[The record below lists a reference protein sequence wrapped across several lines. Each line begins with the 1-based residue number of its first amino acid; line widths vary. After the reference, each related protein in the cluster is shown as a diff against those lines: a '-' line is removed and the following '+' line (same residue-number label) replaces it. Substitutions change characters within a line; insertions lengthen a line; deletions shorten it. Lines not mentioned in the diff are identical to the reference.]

1 MPIIPNNL
9 TSLLDEYFE
18 QNPVK
23 ETEEEVVEEVQ
34 EQPINNKENTT
45 EDVVDVPEV
54 DEHPLQ
60 KQWNSIME
68 GTFENEQVQEDLATG
83 IYGAEIDLGW
93 KNMSFTMP
101 TYVETVFDD
110 ENQLFIVENLPED
123 KREEAEL
130 FNTEMKQQKELIAK
144 QQEEWNKFTEKGG
157 PGEIILSKDENTE
170 YMWNLIDD
178 EPYVQYSARTKGEE
192 DWRTL
197 SIDDENQEDIIGA
210 LTSFGHI
217 DEGDII
223 TTTRYNLANDKIN
236 RTQQYVQLGWAADD
250 TVDKDLYDR
259 LTFKKEPNFAS
270 DKIIEVNKEYNLVDG
285 KMNFPELNKD
295 YIKDVIAAEDLDNPF
310 PYTYYYV
317 NNENKNS
324 IDAFFENFYPNL
336 FKELEK
342 ESEEEYKRRVA
353 DFKGWLAKDNIPED
367 LRQLV
372 KMSNLMGPF
381 GEFSNEGWD
390 LLDISM
396 RQAALAPT
404 GGGGALQAALSSAL
418 QMLFRGE
425 NLSESVKKY
434 INIYQGS
441 DGSGEEGDVALGA
454 QLSSYVENYMADVST
469 RLNKAVKLNDL
480 LGKDEM
486 PKEFERI
493 TTTRSTYNE
502 KTGEFTLTPEVV
514 REYTI
519 DEVLEEYPT
528 QEITDVTASIYSQIK
543 SLENIA
549 GSFKG
554 YQAENYPAYFNKLEN
569 IALTRQERR
578 LRQQTTG
585 TSILDGLGD
594 VVYNFPKA
602 VYQDLRDIPLTIQGW
617 LASGAGWAE
626 KKITGNEYSY
636 LKGFSKGIQRKED
649 LKVDLAR
656 QLRDYGGYGI
666 ITGKE
671 FNYNGVRF
679 IQDDQGVV
687 YDADSNFMVGPDD
700 FPATLDEETEEII
713 EPWKEITK
721 GLEESD
727 KLAADFSL
735 RGSAA
740 TTSTVFGH
748 LATQILL
755 TRGVGLLTAPA
766 RASLLARLNGFKNA
780 SQFKV
785 AEQFVKQANKLN
797 PKASPIN
804 YYKLPIKQYMVDA
817 VIAQGMY
824 FSQIGYN
831 DVRRQGTKAGMNSD
845 EVEALA
851 QQASLLYAG
860 IGMITAPI
868 APLAKWNQAAT
879 NSLRSTATKN
889 ALLGTL
895 GKGSFID
902 NVKNLGLRPALTV
915 LGRNLKGWGFKQL
928 PKTQMFLYEG
938 GREVVQEII
947 QEVGTTYGVGSKL
960 NKKVNRERAP
970 FKEAMTGDEIL
981 NLGMQAFVA
990 GGLGSRITNP
1000 NAYASYTNLESLY
1013 LAGLDPEGT
1022 NKFLDT
1028 QVKNKTISLE
1038 QKQQILDDIAAVKRT
1053 AGKIPKWVS
1062 SDKQLEVMRLQDKI
1076 DTLKRNKKEAA
1087 SDYYVELLDK
1097 QIKGAEAEMRNLL
1110 EPDVIKLFSKLNIG
1124 VEKFAGDIGQKF
1136 FSGTLAEVE
1145 QKIEEIQ
1152 KANPGRK
1159 INVDKSNAKDY
1170 GVFVTVEA
1178 VVDDNGSIIQEE
1190 ENYLLVNEDE
1200 ALKDRM
1206 FATGQHEGFHGL
1218 VRAFVRKYKA
1228 DMLAWEQGGRKGK
1241 KPEDVVSKM
1250 AVSLLNEL
1258 RNNKNI
1264 KFNNTER
1271 GRELQS
1277 RIEQYVLDENVDPE
1291 VVLEEIMSLFSE
1303 ALTYQDVEVTRD
1315 FIGRLQDI
1323 FRRFFNY
1330 FGAKVTIKDGN
1341 DVVNLIRDYNRLIE
1355 KGKGAKGFL
1364 GRDSGIMKF
1373 AKGEADIKLGDV
1385 DVETEV
1391 ENIGKKRVKQ
1401 RLENIQKERAKSKRK
1416 PKSKKSK
1423 KLDLDKATT
1432 SWQKG
1437 EDIDIEN
1444 VIIPQLEAAVISALD
1459 RWGVSAG
1466 RNVNPD
1472 TWRRKDVAKELKQE
1486 VGKELWSFMKNFDE
1500 TKSSATTYANNLAL
1514 RIGPRLIEM
1523 FATKGKSLDK
1533 MQEEKGFTPQT
1544 VETQDFD
1551 ENQNEDLGRP
1561 LVYPTEIDAI
1571 SGEIEALVEPMI
1583 NKIVDKLVGKGGFF
1597 PSIVGKR
1604 AGDVYTRMGNK
1615 TPNQKKKANQRITP
1629 TPEELVKYLIN
1640 YATKSTDVRADIK
1653 SIIGRYSDKQYE
1665 DFVTRA
1671 IRGGLIKAIPIKTI
1685 KRRFKN
1691 VKGFELKKTFRQDNV
1706 QYYEVPRVSENALI
1720 DYLIGPEVSG
1730 DNVKGRDKRYNSFV
1744 SMLAEGIMVETL
1756 GNLKNNST
1764 FMKRLGDLLEI
1775 NNSPLTAQEFITEV
1789 ENLLDA
1795 RTVEKASLDT
1805 VKASK
1810 KLNTETME
1818 ELGQSKDINK
1828 TKRIL
1833 NIPNLNI
1840 DNYTGNT
1847 SNVDLEKAYKKLVK
1861 VQDVLEENIKT
1872 HGITTNTLDGAS
1884 LTNFGALARYTEG
1897 SSDLKKQGIKGFK
1910 KSYAVINTNTGKL
1923 RWVEVKPVKVETNK
1937 KTGKIKIT
1945 WEQAGDIIKDPKRFN
1960 PSRDTFLPASKGK
1973 DAIYWGT
1980 NDPAYKRIRKAA
1992 QDNTKLLDRKARPKN
2007 SQVKVPKGQPITSK
2021 WYGVKVGKTTN
2032 EEKMQNNMNVLEEA
2046 VLELEAAHE
2055 NGMPIEYVTLFITG
2069 AYQAT
2074 SGMIK
2079 TAAPFLY
2086 VHTDLKPGEQFR
2098 EEHNPPASVI
2108 GSYLLYG
2115 IQQGEA
2121 AAMMDVVR
2129 NVFHQSQIPIW
2140 VDNMLN
2146 VEFKETIP
2154 KGTTLENGADV
2165 RVIDAGIDLN
2175 KLYNPKSK
2183 QTLADVLKVPLKPR
2197 DRNAD
2202 SVNEQRNI
2210 ARKTLVADEDGKL
2223 LNPTDGRKEL
2233 RASKKVNSES
2243 SKQVNN
2249 NKDNLFPLIKRN
2261 STTEQSIEVMSNA
2274 DKAAQIARDVN
2285 APTKG
2290 ISVFDFDDTIAY
2302 SKSKVIV
2309 NMGDQTFEITPA
2321 EFARTA
2327 EDLEAQGATFNFDQ
2341 FNQVIDGTK
2350 GPLADLAL
2358 KRQGKFGSGDIFILT
2373 ARPQAS
2379 AEAIHTFLT
2388 GIGLEIPL
2396 ENITGLADGSPDAK
2410 ALWILEKAAKGYN
2423 NFYFAD
2429 DSLPNV
2435 QAVKNI
2441 LDQVDVK
2448 SKVQQ
2453 AKASKKVDLDK
2464 DFNVIIEQQSG
2475 KEWYKTYSRARAQ
2488 VEGKKANKFEFFI
2501 PPSAEDF
2508 LGLMY
2513 KIVPKGKDG
2522 DRALA
2527 WINDNLID
2535 PFNKA
2540 EQEIISAQISV
2551 ANDFAALRDSID
2563 NIPTNLQDNSG
2574 YSDFTFSQALR
2585 VYIWNMQG
2593 MEIPGLSTR
2602 DRNALV
2608 KLINDNPDLKVFAEK
2623 IAFIQ
2628 KDNSY
2633 PKPDDNWVAG
2643 SITGDIINSIK
2654 KTRRVEALQEWQQN
2668 VDIIFSE
2675 KNMNKL
2681 EAIYGSNFVI
2691 ALKNILGRMKRGSN
2705 RSQSGNPQV
2714 DNVIDWINNSV
2725 GTTMFLNRKSALL
2738 QLISNINFINWSD
2751 NNLIM
2756 AAKAFANQPQYWK
2769 DVMFLLNSD
2778 YLVQRRNGMKINVAE
2793 SEIAEAS
2800 KKGGL
2805 KGVIAYLLNK
2815 GFIFTRIADSLAIA
2829 TGGATFYRN
2838 RLNRLLKTVNVDT
2851 GKLYTQQEAEAKAFN
2866 DFYKISEES
2875 QQSSRADRI
2884 SMQQASGLG
2893 RVVLNYANT
2902 PMQYARIIKKATKD
2916 LLAGRGDWRTN
2927 VSKILYYGFVQNL
2940 IFNSLQQ
2947 ALFALAFGDEEEQ
2960 KKAGRTPEERA
2971 TNIGFGMLSSL
2982 LRGLGYGGAL
2992 VDTLISMGRE
3002 ISIREDGLPDFGED
3016 FAWNIADFSPTIDTK
3031 VRKIRAVRKTFKYN
3045 RDEIK
3050 RRGFSIENPAYYS
3063 LAQVIDAG
3071 FNIPVD
3077 RALRM
3082 TMSLMQI
3089 SDRDTEMWQRFAL
3102 AAGFSSWSVGL
3113 PFWGTLS
3120 TLAREKREDEEIKT
3134 KYDNDTRKLKTQ
3146 GFKRVPMTGPK
3157 SGKPAGKLGEDYIE
3171 MYRPNG
3177 KLEYWLMPKN

>member
-1 MPIIPNNL
+1 MPIIPNNV
-9 TSLLDEYFE
+9 TSILDEYFE

-34 EQPINNKENTT
+34 EEPINTEENTI

-54 DEHPLQ
+54 DEHPMQ
-60 KQWNSIME
+60 KQWNAIME
-68 GTFENEQVQEDLATG
+68 GAFEDEQVQKDLATG

-101 TYVETVFDD
+101 TYTDTVFD
-110 ENQLFIVENLPED
+110 EETQLFIVENLPEN
-123 KREEAEL
+123 KREEAQLFNEEIEQQREL
-130 FNTEMKQQKELIAK
+130 FAK
-144 QQEEWNKFTEKGG
+144 QQEEWNKFVEKGG
-157 PGEIILSKDENTE
+157 PGEIILSEDQNTE

-192 DWRTL
+192 DWRSL
-197 SIDDENQEDIIGA
+197 SFDDENQEDLIGA

-217 DEGDII
+217 DEDDIS
-223 TTTRYNLANDKIN
+223 TTSTVDLSKANLDKFGIN
-236 RTQQYVQLGWAADD
+236 RTQAYVQLGWAPDD
-250 TVDKDLYDR
+250 TIDKELYQR
-259 LTFKKEPNFAS
+259 LISKKEPNFAS
-270 DKIIEVNKEYNLVDG
+270 DKILEVDKKYESNKPG
-285 KMNFPELNKD
+285 FKISKD
-295 YIKDVIAAEDLDNPF
+295 YINEVIKAEDLDNPF

-317 NNENKNS
+317 NDENKES
-324 IDAFFENFYPNL
+324 IDAFMETFYPDL
-336 FKELEK
+336 FGELKEKQPDL
-342 ESEEEYKRRVA
+342 YKKRIA

-367 LRQLV
+367 LLQLIETSE
-372 KMSNLMGPF
+372 MMGPF
-381 GEFSNEGWD
+381 GEFDNRGWNIAEIAKQKFGISGTGPMGPLFSQIRD
-390 LLDISM
+390 LYANGLNM
-396 RQAALAPT
+396 YL
-404 GGGGALQAALSSAL
+404 
-418 QMLFRGE
+418 E
-425 NLSESVKKY
+425 NSDSQNPMIQQIKSIL
-434 INIYQGS
+434 NIVQGS
-441 DGSGEEGDVALGA
+441 DGSGLEGDIALGM
-454 QLSSYVENYMADVST
+454 QMSSYVENYMADVNERVTKESRLKELLKKDKLPLNFMTESEVKTTADFATKYST
-469 RLNKAVKLNDL
+469 VPKISEETIITQLSLDDALKKVK
-480 LGKDEM
+480 
-486 PKEFERI
+486 
-493 TTTRSTYNE
+493 NE
-502 KTGEFTLTPEVV
+502 KGENVGPW
-514 REYTI
+514 
-519 DEVLEEYPT
+519 
-528 QEITDVTASIYSQIK
+528 
-543 SLENIA
+543 NIFDIGA
-549 GSFKG
+549 WQG
-554 YQAENYPAYFNKLEN
+554 YQQEHFNAYFDKLEN
-569 IALTRQERR
+569 IGVKREERR
-578 LRQQTTG
+578 LRQEKYG

-594 VVYNFPKA
+594 IAYNFA
-602 VYQDLRDIPLTIQGW
+602 GAMGQDIIDIPMTVASWMAKPMGW
-617 LASGAGWAE
+617 LE
-626 KKITGNEYSY
+626 KKFTGEDYSW
-636 LKGFSKGIQRKED
+636 LQRSIKGHQRKQDVEVE
-649 LKVDLAR
+649 LSR

-666 ITGKE
+666 ITGKG
-671 FNYNGVRF
+671 FNYNGVEY
-679 IQDDQGVV
+679 IKDDQGMV
-687 YDADSNFMVGPDD
+687 YDTNSKFIVGPNDLK
-700 FPATLDEETEEII
+700 AYIDEETGEII
-713 EPWKEITK
+713 NPWEEVNE
-721 GLEESD
+721 GLNNSKRKASD
-727 KLAADFSL
+727 ISF
-735 RGSAA
+735 RGSTG
-740 TTSTVFGH
+740 TTATVFGH
-748 LATQILL
+748 LATQVLL
-755 TRGVGLLTAPA
+755 TRGVGLLTAPM
-766 RASLLARLNGFKNA
+766 RASLLARINGFKNVA
-780 SQFKV
+780 QFKV
-785 AEQFVKQANKLN
+785 AEQFVKQANKMS
-797 PKASPIN
+797 PKSKPIGF
-804 YYKLPIKQYMVDA
+804 YKLPVKQYMVDA
-817 VIAQGMY
+817 VITQGMY
-824 FSQIGYN
+824 FGQLGYN
-831 DVRRQGTKAGMNSD
+831 DVRRQAQKAGMNTED
-845 EVEALA
+845 TEALA
-851 QQASLLYAG
+851 TQASLLYAG
-860 IGMITAPI
+860 IGMVTAPL

-879 NSLRSTATKN
+879 NSLRSSAVKRQI
-889 ALLGTL
+889 LGTV

-902 NVKNLGLRPALTV
+902 DVTTLGVRSAMNNLGNR
-915 LGRNLKGWGFKQL
+915 LKNWGFTQL

-938 GREVVQEII
+938 SRETVQELV
-947 QEVGTTYGVGSKL
+947 QEFSTTYGVGSKL
-960 NKKVNRERAP
+960 NTQVDRERP
-970 FKEAMTGDEIL
+970 VFKEAMTGDEII
-981 NLGMQAFVA
+981 NLAAQAFVA

-1000 NAYASYTNLESLY
+1000 QSYSSYTNLEALY
-1013 LAGLDPEGT
+1013 LAGLDPEST
-1022 NKFLDT
+1022 NKFLND

-1087 SDYYVELLDK
+1087 SDYYVELLSK
-1097 QIKGAEAEMRNLL
+1097 QIEAAESEMRTLL
-1110 EPDVIKLFSKLNIG
+1110 EPDVIKLFSKINVG
-1124 VEKFAGDIGQKF
+1124 VEKIAGDIGQKF
-1136 FSGTLAEVE
+1136 FSGTLSEVE

-1159 INVDKSNAKDY
+1159 INVDKSSATDY
-1170 GVFVTVEA
+1170 GVFVTVDA

-1200 ALKDRM
+1200 VLKDRM

-1218 VRAFVRKYKA
+1218 VRAFVKKYKA

-1241 KPEDVVSKM
+1241 RPENVVSKL

-1264 KFNNTER
+1264 IFNNTEA
-1271 GRELQS
+1271 GRELQA

-1291 VVLEEIMSLFSE
+1291 VVLEEIMTLFSE
-1303 ALTYQDVEVTRD
+1303 ALTYGDVEVD
-1315 FIGRLQDI
+1315 VGFIGRLKDI

-1330 FGAKVTIKDGN
+1330 FGAKVDIKDGN
-1341 DVVNLIRDYNRLIE
+1341 DVINLIRDYNRLVE

-1364 GRDSGIMKF
+1364 GRKSGIMKF
-1373 AKGEADIKLGDV
+1373 AEGDADIDLGDV
-1385 DVETEV
+1385 DVKTEIET
-1391 ENIGKKRVKQ
+1391 IGKKRVKQ
-1401 RLENIQKERAKSKRK
+1401 KLENIQKDRAKSKRK

-1423 KLDLDKATT
+1423 KLDLDTATT

-1459 RWGVSAG
+1459 RWGVTGG
-1466 RNVNPD
+1466 RNVSPD
-1472 TWRRKDVAKELKQE
+1472 TWRRKDVMKELKQE
-1486 VGKELWSFMKNFDE
+1486 VGKELWSFMENFDRS
-1500 TKSSATTYANNLAL
+1500 KSSATTYSNNLAL

-1544 VETQDFD
+1544 VETKDFD
-1551 ENQNEDLGRP
+1551 ENQDEDLGRP
-1561 LVYPTEIDAI
+1561 LIYPTEIDAI

-1615 TPNQKKKANQRITP
+1615 TANQKKKANQRITP
-1629 TPEELVKYLIN
+1629 TPEQLVKYLIN

-1653 SIIGRYSDKQYE
+1653 SIIGKYSDAQYE
-1665 DFVTRA
+1665 EFVKKA
-1671 IRGGLIKAIPIKTI
+1671 VRGGLIKAIPIKTI

-1691 VKGFELKKTFRQDNV
+1691 VKGFALKKTFRQDNV

-1720 DYLIGPEVSG
+1720 DYLVGPEVSG
-1730 DNVKGRDKRYNSFV
+1730 DNIKGRDKRYNSFV

-1764 FMKRLGDLLEI
+1764 FMRRLGDLLEI

-1795 RTVEKASLDT
+1795 RTVEKASLDN

-1810 KLNTETME
+1810 KLNKETME

-1840 DNYTGNT
+1840 DNYTSNS

-1861 VQDVLEENIKT
+1861 IQETLEDNVSTYNIT
-1872 HGITTNTLDGAS
+1872 LNTLNGAS
-1884 LTNFGALARYTEG
+1884 MTNFGALAKYDEG
-1897 SSDLKKQGIKGFK
+1897 SQYLTKQGIKGFK
-1910 KSYAVINTNTGKL
+1910 KEYAVINTNTGKL
-1923 RWVEVKPVKVETNK
+1923 RWVEVKPVKIEKNE
-1937 KTGKIKIT
+1937 KTGKTKIT

-1960 PSRDTFLPASKGK
+1960 PTRDTFLPASKGK

-1980 NDPAYKRIRKAA
+1980 KDPAFQRLRKLA
-1992 QDNTKLLDRKARPKN
+1992 QVNTKLLNRSRPRN
-2007 SQVKVPKGQPITSK
+2007 SQVKLPAGKVITAK
-2021 WYGVKVGKTTN
+2021 WFNAKVRNTTN
-2032 EEKMQNNMNVLEEA
+2032 EKRMNNNMDVLEEA
-2046 VLELEAAHE
+2046 VLELEAAHA
-2055 NGMPIEYVTLFITG
+2055 NGMGMEYITLFITG

-2121 AAMMDVVR
+2121 AAIMDMVR
-2129 NVFHQSQIPIW
+2129 KVFHQSQIPIS

-2165 RVIDAGIDLN
+2165 RIIDAGIDLN
-2175 KLYNPKSK
+2175 KLRNPKSK
-2183 QTLADVLKVPLKPR
+2183 QTLADVLKLPLKPGE
-2197 DRNAD
+2197 RNAD

-2210 ARKTLVADEDGKL
+2210 ARKTLVADENGKL
-2223 LNPTDGRKEL
+2223 LSPTEGRKEL
-2233 RASKKVNSES
+2233 RASKKVNSDS
-2243 SKQVNN
+2243 AKQVNN
-2249 NKDNLFPLIKRN
+2249 NKDNLLPLIKRN
-2261 STTEQSIEVMSNA
+2261 SSTEESIEVMSNA
-2274 DKAAQIARDVN
+2274 DKAQIEGKKYEK
-2285 APTKG
+2285 PKKG

-2341 FNQVIDGTK
+2341 FNQVIDGKK

-2379 AEAIHTFLT
+2379 AEAIHTFLN

-2396 ENITGLADGSPDAK
+2396 ENITGLENGSPEAK
-2410 ALWILEKAAKGYN
+2410 ALWILEKTAQGYN
-2423 NFYFAD
+2423 DFYFAD

-2453 AKASKKVDLDK
+2453 AKASKKIDLDK
-2464 DFNVIIEQQSG
+2464 DFNLIIEQQSG

-2488 VEGKKANKFEFFI
+2488 VEGKASNKFEFFI

-2527 WINDNLID
+2527 WIQDNLVD

-2540 EQEIISAQISV
+2540 EQAIITAQIAV
-2551 ANDFAALRDSID
+2551 ANDFQALRDGLD
-2563 NIPTNLQDNSG
+2563 NIPSNLQDQSG
-2574 YSDFTFSQALR
+2574 FSNFTWSQALR

-2593 MEIPGLSTR
+2593 MDIPGLSAR
-2602 DRNALV
+2602 DRNGLI
-2608 KLINDNPDLKVFAEK
+2608 KLIESNPDMKVFAEK

-2628 KDNSY
+2628 KESKY
-2633 PKPDDNWVAG
+2633 PKPDNNWVAG
-2643 SITGDIINSIK
+2643 SITGDIINSIQ
-2654 KTRRVEALQEWQQN
+2654 KTYRGEALQEWQQN

-2681 EAIYGSNFVI
+2681 EAIYGSNFVR
-2691 ALKNILGRMKRGSN
+2691 ALKDILGRMKRGSN
-2705 RSQSGNPQV
+2705 RAISDNPQV
-2714 DNVIDWINNSV
+2714 DNVVDWLNNSV
-2725 GTTMFLNRKSALL
+2725 GTVMFLNRKSALL
-2738 QLISNINFINWSD
+2738 QLISNVNFLNWSD
-2751 NNLIM
+2751 NNII
-2756 AAKAFANQPQYWK
+2756 AAGKAFANQPQYWK
-2769 DVMFLLNSD
+2769 DVMYLMNSD

-2800 KKGGL
+2800 KKGGF
-2805 KGVIAYLLNK
+2805 KGVVSYLLNK

-2838 RLNRLLKTVNVDT
+2838 RKNRLLKEINTDT
-2851 GKLYTQQEAEAKAFN
+2851 GKLYTEAEAEAIAFN
-2866 DFYKISEES
+2866 DFYKVSEES
-2875 QQSSRADRI
+2875 QQSSRTDRI

-2893 RVVLNYANT
+2893 RLVLNFANT
-2902 PMQYARIIKKATKD
+2902 PMQYARIIKKSTAD

-2927 VSKILYYGFVQNL
+2927 LSKILYYGLVQNL
-2940 IFNSLQQ
+2940 IFNGLQQ
-2947 ALFALAFGDEEEQ
+2947 ALFASAFDEEDKDKRDLES
-2960 KKAGRTPEERA
+2960 KTYD
-2971 TNIGFGMLSSL
+2971 IGFGMLSSL

-2992 VDTLISMGRE
+2992 VDTLIAVGRE
-3002 ISIREDGLPDFGED
+3002 INNQSNKKSPDYEE
-3016 FAWNIADFSPTIDTK
+3016 AVWNVFDFSPSIDSK
-3031 VRKIRAVRKTFKYN
+3031 VRKLRSAANTPKYN
-3045 RDEIK
+3045 REEIK
-3050 RRGFSIENPAYYS
+3050 RRGWSLENPAY
-3063 LAQVIDAG
+3063 LMAG
-3071 FNIPVD
+3071 QIVSATVNVPLD
-3077 RALRM
+3077 NALRM
-3082 TMSLMQI
+3082 AMSVKQA
-3089 SDRDTEMWQRFAL
+3089 SDRDTATWQRLGLVF
-3102 AAGFSSWSVGL
+3102 GWSSWQLNL
-3113 PFWGTLS
+3113 PYWGTTS
-3120 TLAREKREDEEIKT
+3120 TIETERLEDEAIKK
-3134 KYDNDTRKLKTQ
+3134 KYDDDARKLKTQ
-3146 GFKRVPMTGPK
+3146 GFKRIPMTR
-3157 SGKPAGKLGEDYIE
+3157 GKPDGVLIEDYIE
-3171 MYRPNG
+3171 VTRPNG
-3177 KLEYWLMPKN
+3177 KIEYWLTPKE

>member
-1 MPIIPNNL
+1 MPIIPNNV
-9 TSLLDEYFE
+9 TSILDEYFE

-23 ETEEEVVEEVQ
+23 ETEEEIVEEVQ
-34 EQPINNKENTT
+34 DQPVDT
-45 EDVVDVPEV
+45 DVVETEIE
-54 DEHPLQ
+54 EHPMQ
-60 KQWNSIME
+60 QQWNSIME
-68 GTFENEQVQEDLATG
+68 GAVKDPEVEKSLP
-83 IYGAEIDLGW
+83 IYGQQIDLGW

-123 KREEAEL
+123 KKEEAEQ
-130 FNTEMKQQKELIAK
+130 FNLQMKQQQELIAK
-144 QQEEWNKFTEKGG
+144 QQEEWNKFTAKGG
-157 PGEIILSKDENTE
+157 PGEIILSEDENTE

-178 EPYVQYSARTKGEE
+178 EPYVEYSARTKGEE
-192 DWRTL
+192 DWRAL

-217 DEGDII
+217 DEGDIT
-223 TTTRYNLANDKIN
+223 TTTRYNLSKDKIN
-236 RTQQYVQLGWAADD
+236 RTQQYVQLGWAPDD

-285 KMNFPELNKD
+285 KMNFPGINKD

-317 NNENKNS
+317 NNEKKNS
-324 IDAFFENFYPNL
+324 IDTFFDTFYPNL

-342 ESEEEYKRRVA
+342 ENEEEYKRRVA
-353 DFKGWLAKDNIPED
+353 DFKGWLAKDDIPED
-367 LRQLV
+367 LRELV
-372 KMSNLMGPF
+372 KISDLMGPF

-390 LLDISM
+390 LLDIAFQNAASSTPMGNSITQM
-396 RQAALAPT
+396 RGLLT
-404 GGGGALQAALSSAL
+404 SAL
-418 QMLFRGE
+418 
-425 NLSESVKKY
+425 
-434 INIYQGS
+434 NIYLNENDESPIVDQIKKALNIFQGS
-441 DGSGEEGDVALGA
+441 DGSGEEGDIALGM
-454 QLSSYVENYMADVST
+454 QLSSYVENYMADVNT

-480 LGKDEM
+480 LGRDELPDELKSKTETVTEWDLGETKFD
-486 PKEFERI
+486 PKTM
-493 TTTRSTYNE
+493 TT
-502 KTGEFTLTPEVV
+502 KEVTT
-514 REYTI
+514 EYTI
-519 DEVLEEYPT
+519 DEALKELKVDKEGKPLGP
-528 QEITDVTASIYSQIK
+528 YSYF
-543 SLENIA
+543 SGNDWRA
-549 GSFKG
+549 
-554 YQAENYPAYFNKLEN
+554 YQAENYPAYFNKLED
-569 IALTRQERR
+569 IALKRQEKK
-578 LRQQTTG
+578 LRQQQTG

-594 VVYNFPKA
+594 VIYNFPA
-602 VYQDLRDIPLTIQGW
+602 AIRQDLRDIPLTVTGW
-617 LASGAGWAE
+617 IAEAAGWAE
-626 KKITGNEYSY
+626 KKITGDDFSY
-636 LKGFSKGIQRKED
+636 IQGVSKGMQRKED
-649 LKVDLAR
+649 VKVELEK

-666 ITGKE
+666 ITGKA

-679 IQDDQGVV
+679 IRDDQGIV

-700 FPATLDEETEEII
+700 FPATLDEETGEII
-713 EPWKEITK
+713 DPWKEITK
-721 GLEESD
+721 GLDESTETV
-727 KLAADFSL
+727 ADFSL
-735 RGSAA
+735 RGAAA

-766 RASLLARLNGFKNA
+766 RASLLARLNGFKNV

-785 AEQFVKQANKLN
+785 AEQFAKQANKLN
-797 PKASPIN
+797 PKAPPIN

-817 VIAQGMY
+817 IIAQGMY

-831 DVRRQGTKAGMNSD
+831 DVRRQGTKAGMNSN

-879 NSLRSTATKN
+879 NSLRAAATKN
-889 ALLGTL
+889 SILGTL
-895 GKGSFID
+895 GRGSFID
-902 NVKNLGLRPALTV
+902 NVKNVGLRPALTT
-915 LGRNLKGWGFKQL
+915 LGNNLKNWGFKQL

-938 GREVVQEII
+938 GRETVQEII
-947 QEVGTTYGVGSKL
+947 QEVSTTYGVGSRL

-981 NLGMQAFVA
+981 NLGMQAFIA

-1038 QKQQILDDIAAVKRT
+1038 QKQQILNDIAAVKRT

-1110 EPDVIKLFSKLNIG
+1110 EPDVIKLFSKINVG
-1124 VEKFAGDIGQKF
+1124 VEKIAGDIGQKF
-1136 FSGTLAEVE
+1136 FSGTLSEIE

-1159 INVDKSNAKDY
+1159 INVDKSSATDY
-1170 GVFVTVEA
+1170 GVFVTVDA

-1218 VRAFVRKYKA
+1218 VRAFVKKYKA

-1241 KPEDVVSKM
+1241 KPENVVSKL

-1264 KFNNTER
+1264 IFNNTEA
-1271 GRELQS
+1271 GRELQA

-1291 VVLEEIMSLFSE
+1291 VALEEIMTLFSE
-1303 ALTYQDVEVTRD
+1303 ALTYGDVEVD
-1315 FIGRLQDI
+1315 VGFIGKLQDI

-1330 FGAKVTIKDGN
+1330 FGANVTIKDGN
-1341 DVVNLIRDYNRLIE
+1341 DVVNLIRDYNRLVE

-1364 GRDSGIMKF
+1364 GKDSGIMKF
-1373 AKGEADIKLGDV
+1373 AKGEADIKLGEV
-1385 DVETEV
+1385 DVETEI
-1391 ENIGKKRVKQ
+1391 ETIGKKRIKQ
-1401 RLENIQKERAKSKRK
+1401 KLENIQKDRAKSKRK
-1416 PKSKKSK
+1416 PKGKKSK
-1423 KLDLDKATT
+1423 KLDLDTATT

-1459 RWGVSAG
+1459 RWGVTGG

-1472 TWRRKDVAKELKQE
+1472 TWRRKDVMKELKQE
-1486 VGKELWSFMKNFDE
+1486 VGKELWSFMENFDRS
-1500 TKSSATTYANNLAL
+1500 KSSATTYSNNLAL

-1523 FATKGKSLDK
+1523 FATKGRSLDK

-1544 VETQDFD
+1544 VETKDFD
-1551 ENQNEDLGRP
+1551 ENQDEDLGRP
-1561 LVYPTEIDAI
+1561 LIYPTEIDAI

-1604 AGDVYTRMGNK
+1604 AGDIYTRMGNK
-1615 TPNQKKKANQRITP
+1615 TANQKKKANQRITP
-1629 TPEELVKYLIN
+1629 TPEQLVKYLIN

-1653 SIIGRYSDKQYE
+1653 SIIGKYSDAQYE
-1665 DFVTRA
+1665 EFVKRA
-1671 IRGGLIKAIPIKTI
+1671 VRGGLIKAIPIKTI

-1720 DYLIGPEVSG
+1720 DYLVGPEVSG
-1730 DNVKGRDKRYNSFV
+1730 DNIKGRDKRYNSFV

-1764 FMKRLGDLLEI
+1764 FMRRLGDLLEI

-1795 RTVEKASLDT
+1795 RTVEKASLDN

-1810 KLNTETME
+1810 KLNKETME

-1840 DNYTGNT
+1840 NNYTSNT

-1861 VQDVLEENIKT
+1861 IQETLEDNVSTYNIT
-1872 HGITTNTLDGAS
+1872 ANTLNGAS
-1884 LTNFGALARYTEG
+1884 MTNFGALAKYTEG
-1897 SSDLKKQGIKGFK
+1897 SQDLKKQGVKGFK

-1923 RWVEVKPVKVETNK
+1923 RWVEVKPVKVETKN
-1937 KTGKIKIT
+1937 GKIKIR
-1945 WEQAGDIIKDPKRFN
+1945 WEQTGDIMKDPKRFN
-1960 PSRDTFLPASKGK
+1960 PTRDTFLPASKGK

-1980 NDPAYKRIRKAA
+1980 NDPAYQRLRKLA
-1992 QDNTKLLDRKARPKN
+1992 QVNTKLLNRSRPRN
-2007 SQVKVPKGQPITSK
+2007 SQVKLPAGKVITAK
-2021 WYGVKVGKTTN
+2021 WFNAKVRNTTN
-2032 EEKMQNNMNVLEEA
+2032 EKRMNNNMDVLEEA
-2046 VLELEAAHE
+2046 VLELEAAHA
-2055 NGMPIEYVTLFITG
+2055 NGMGMEYITLFITG

-2115 IQQGEA
+2115 IQQNEA
-2121 AAMMDVVR
+2121 ATMMDIVR
-2129 NVFHQSQIPIW
+2129 KVFHQSQIPIS

-2154 KGTTLENGADV
+2154 KGTTLENGGDV
-2165 RVIDAGIDLN
+2165 RIIDAGIDLN
-2175 KLYNPKSK
+2175 KLRNPKSK
-2183 QTLADVLKVPLKPR
+2183 QTLADVLKLPLKPG

-2210 ARKTLVADEDGKL
+2210 ARKTLVADENGKL
-2223 LNPTDGRKEL
+2223 LSPTEGRKEL
-2233 RASKKVNSES
+2233 RASKKVNSDS
-2243 SKQVNN
+2243 AKQVNN
-2249 NKDNLFPLIKRN
+2249 NKDNLLPLIKRN
-2261 STTEQSIEVMSNA
+2261 SSTEESIEVMSNA
-2274 DKAAQIARDVN
+2274 DKAQIEGKKYEK
-2285 APTKG
+2285 PKKG

-2341 FNQVIDGTK
+2341 FNKVIDGRK

-2379 AEAIHTFLT
+2379 AEAIHTFLN
-2388 GIGLEIPL
+2388 GIGLEIPI
-2396 ENITGLADGSPDAK
+2396 ENITGLENGSPEAK
-2410 ALWILEKAAKGYN
+2410 ALWILEKTAQGYN
-2423 NFYFAD
+2423 DFYFAD

-2453 AKASKKVDLDK
+2453 AKASKKIDLDK

-2488 VEGKKANKFEFFI
+2488 VEGKASNKFEFFI

-2527 WINDNLID
+2527 WIQDNLVD

-2540 EQEIISAQISV
+2540 EQAIITAQIAV
-2551 ANDFAALRDSID
+2551 ANDFQALRDGLD
-2563 NIPTNLQDNSG
+2563 NIPSNLQDQSG
-2574 YSDFTFSQALR
+2574 FSNFTWSQALR

-2593 MEIPGLSTR
+2593 MDIPGLSAR
-2602 DRNALV
+2602 DRNGLI
-2608 KLINDNPDLKVFAEK
+2608 KLIESNPDMKVFAEK

-2628 KDNSY
+2628 KESKY
-2633 PKPDDNWVAG
+2633 PKPDNNWVAG
-2643 SITGDIINSIK
+2643 SITGDIINSIQ
-2654 KTRRVEALQEWQQN
+2654 KTYRGEALQEWQQN

-2681 EAIYGSNFVI
+2681 EAIYGSNFVR
-2691 ALKNILGRMKRGSN
+2691 ALRDILGRMKRGSN
-2705 RSQSGNPQV
+2705 RAISDNPQV
-2714 DNVIDWINNSV
+2714 DNVVDWLNNSV
-2725 GTTMFLNRKSALL
+2725 GTVMFLNRKSALL
-2738 QLISNINFINWSD
+2738 QLISNVNFLNWSD
-2751 NNLIM
+2751 NNII
-2756 AAKAFANQPQYWK
+2756 AAGKAFANQPQYWK
-2769 DVMFLLNSD
+2769 DVMYLMNSD

-2800 KKGGL
+2800 KKGGF
-2805 KGVIAYLLNK
+2805 KGVVSYLLNK

-2838 RLNRLLKTVNVDT
+2838 RKNRLLKEINTDT
-2851 GKLYTQQEAEAKAFN
+2851 GKLYTEAEAEAIAFN
-2866 DFYKISEES
+2866 DFYKVSEES
-2875 QQSSRADRI
+2875 QQSSRTDRI

-2893 RVVLNYANT
+2893 RLVLNFANT
-2902 PMQYARIIKKATKD
+2902 PMQYARIIKKSTAD

-2927 VSKILYYGFVQNL
+2927 VSKILYYGLVQNL
-2940 IFNSLQQ
+2940 IFNGLQQ
-2947 ALFALAFGDEEEQ
+2947 ALFASAFDEEDKDKRDLES
-2960 KKAGRTPEERA
+2960 KTYD
-2971 TNIGFGMLSSL
+2971 IGFGMLSSL

-2992 VDTLISMGRE
+2992 VDTLIAVGRE
-3002 ISIREDGLPDFGED
+3002 INNQSNKKSPDYEE
-3016 FAWNIADFSPTIDTK
+3016 AVWNVFDFSPSIDSK
-3031 VRKIRAVRKTFKYN
+3031 VRKLRSASNTPKYN
-3045 RDEIK
+3045 REEIK
-3050 RRGFSIENPAYYS
+3050 RRGWSLENPAY
-3063 LAQVIDAG
+3063 LMAG
-3071 FNIPVD
+3071 QIVSATVNVPLD
-3077 RALRM
+3077 NALRM
-3082 TMSLMQI
+3082 AMSVKQA
-3089 SDRDTEMWQRFAL
+3089 SDRDTATWQRLGLVF
-3102 AAGFSSWSVGL
+3102 GWSSWQLNL
-3113 PFWGTLS
+3113 PYWGTTS
-3120 TLAREKREDEEIKT
+3120 TIETERLEDEAIKK
-3134 KYDNDTRKLKTQ
+3134 KYDDDARKLKTQ
-3146 GFKRVPMTGPK
+3146 GFKRIPMTR
-3157 SGKPAGKLGEDYIE
+3157 GKPDGVLIEDYIE
-3171 MYRPNG
+3171 VTRPNG
-3177 KLEYWLMPKN
+3177 KIEYWLTPKE